1 MSKTNELR
9 KAVIDRFTPEWK
21 SAHGVKGVSYEI
33 IPDDVM
39 YPHIVFSFDN
49 VNQTDLSRDDVR
61 MIIDVW
67 DKSKAAANVEN
78 IADAVEVLF
87 DAVNDPQTEVLPTY
101 YIESRRTVLDED
113 KTIRHKQITIT
124 IQNYERVVE

>member
-9 KAVIDRFTPEWK
+9 KAIMNRFTPGWK
-21 SAHGVKGVSYEI
+21 SALGVKGVSYEI

-49 VNQTDLSRDDVR
+49 VNQTDLSRDDIR
-61 MIIDVW
+61 MVIDLW
-67 DKSKAAANVEN
+67 DKSKSAANVEN
-78 IADAVEVLF
+78 LADEVEKIF
-87 DAVNDPQTEVLPTY
+87 DGVNDPQENILPTY

-113 KTIRHKQITIT
+113 KTIRHKQIVVI
-124 IQNYERVVE
+124 IQNYERVNE